1 MNKRNFLTIGAV
13 LTVFLAIGAAVY
25 FSGIFPAGVANAT
38 TSCPDCTSE
47 EYENESEN
55 HADHAES
62 TEPGHETETDPHA
75 HEGHVVLSE
84 AAIRQFGI
92 EVAQAGPGE
101 IGLYTTLPAEIAL
114 NEDKK
119 AHVVPRIP
127 GVVHSVAK
135 TLGDKVTAGEVLAVL
150 HSREL
155 ADYKAAYLAGREKLA
170 LAETIYER
178 EKNLWEKKITAEQ
191 DYLKAA
197 GEVADARISLRSAE
211 QKLHAIGFS
220 QEYLDNLPRDPE
232 ESYIIYE
239 IIAPIAGTIV
249 EKHITHGEVLR
260 EDSQPFVIADLN
272 DVWVNVNIHQKDLP
286 YVKPG
291 QQAVLKTEHER
302 AEAVVSYVSPV
313 VNENTRTA
321 LARIIIP
328 NDSGRWRPGT
338 FAMADICIEEVDGKV
353 VVPREAVV
361 THEEMS
367 LVFVPAEEGFLPQP
381 VEPGRRNEEWV
392 EIVSGLEPGQNYVVR
407 GAFTLKS
414 EMTKS
419 TGDPCGGH

>member
-1 MNKRNFLTIGAV
+1 MNKRNLVTIGAV
-13 LTVFLAIGAAVY
+13 LTIFLTIGAAVY
-25 FSGIFPAGVANAT
+25 FSGIFPAGAANAK

-47 EYENESEN
+47 EHENESEP

-62 TEPGHETETDPHA
+62 TEPGHETEADHHA

-92 EVAQAGPGE
+92 EAAQAGPGE
-101 IGLYTTLPAEIAL
+101 IGLYTTLPAEIAM

-155 ADYKAAYLAGREKLA
+155 ADYKAAYLTGREKLA
-170 LAETIYER
+170 LYETMYER

-197 GEVADARISLRSAE
+197 GELADAQIELRSAE

-220 QEYLDNLPRDPE
+220 QEYLDNLPRAPE

-260 EDSQPFVIADLN
+260 EDSQPFVIADLS

-321 LARIIIP
+321 LARIILP
-328 NDSGRWRPGT
+328 NNSGRWRPGT
-338 FAMADICIEEVDGKV
+338 FAMADICIEKANGRIVI
-353 VVPREAVV
+353 PREAVV

-367 LVFVPAEEGFLPQP
+367 LVFVPAEGGFLPQP

-392 EIVSGLEPGQNYVVR
+392 EIVSGLEPGQNYVAR
-407 GAFTLKS
+407 GTFTLKS